1 MSHNYYRISK
11 ESDPARYDTIKELNI
26 DSMLKAIVSDESV
39 DISTADLSRYARD
52 YMLRIGMDRQAIERL
67 SQCL

>member
-1 MSHNYYRISK
+1 
-11 ESDPARYDTIKELNI
+11 
-26 DSMLKAIVSDESV
+26 MLKAIVSDESV